1 MIKAVIFDLDNTL
14 IDFMKMKK
22 LSCEA
27 AVNSMI
33 DAGLKIE
40 KEKGMKLLFG
50 LYDKYGLEDPKI
62 FQKFLKEITGKVNYR
77 VLANGIVAYRKVRG
91 GFLEPYPHTSY
102 VLLKLKGK
110 GLKLAIVSD
119 APKLKAWIRLAYMKI
134 ADFFDVVVAFEDTMQ
149 RKPSRLPFEAALKN
163 LRLKPEECLMVGD
176 WPERDIEGAKKIG
189 MKTCFARYGSA
200 RKIKDSGADYI
211 IDDIKELLQIMD

>member
-40 KEKGMKLLFG
+40 KEKGMGLLFD

-62 FQKFLKEITGKVNYR
+62 FQKFLKKITGKVDYR

-149 RKPSRLPFEAALKN
+149 RKPSKLPFEAALKN

-176 WPERDIEGAKKIG
+176 WPERDVEGAKKIG
-189 MKTCFARYGSA
+189 MKTCFARNGSS

-211 IDDIKELLQIMD
+211 IDDIKELLQIIA

>member
-40 KEKGMKLLFG
+40 KEKGMGLLFD

-62 FQKFLKEITGKVNYR
+62 FQKFLKKITGKVDYR

-149 RKPSRLPFEAALKN
+149 RKPSKLPFEAALKN

-189 MKTCFARYGSA
+189 MKTCFARYGSS

-211 IDDIKELLQIMD
+211 IDDIKELLQIIA